1 MIECLLKRGVCLSQ
15 MFVVVQLH
23 GELFFFLC
31 GIFFL
36 KCFQLYNV
44 VVDTEVTGK
53 KLISNGKLKRRYTFI
68 PLNKIAARTLSDD
81 VVKRAEGLVSR
92 L

>member
-1 MIECLLKRGVCLSQ
+1 MPVLKIPVLTGTKIYFVCFLL
-15 MFVVVQLH
+15 FVN
-23 GELFFFLC
+23 
-31 GIFFL
+31 
-36 KCFQLYNV
+36 FQLYNV

-68 PLNKIAARTLSDD
+68 PLNKIASRTLSND

-92 L
+92 

>member
-1 MIECLLKRGVCLSQ
+1 
-15 MFVVVQLH
+15 MFFYIL
-23 GELFFFLC
+23 
-31 GIFFL
+31 
-36 KCFQLYNV
+36 FQLYNV

-81 VVKRAEGLVSR
+81 VVKRAESLVSYEHNDSTV
-92 L
+92 LKLIFEGLYH